1 VARGG
6 RVVEVRG
13 SEIEWN
19 YRHTSF
25 RDGELLLGVTL
36 RLRPDDSAKIVERM
50 AEVKRQRMETQPHG
64 ARSAGCF
71 FKNPPGSGLSTGRMI
86 DEMGMKGEKRGG
98 AVVSPVHA
106 NFIVTEGED
115 ARASDAFALA
125 EEIRERIR
133 RERGI
138 ELEYEV
144 ELWRSGNT
152 HEAVET
158 DAGEDEAGSGEAASN
173 AQDAAVEDERRG

>member
-1 VARGG
+1 
-6 RVVEVRG
+6 
-13 SEIEWN
+13 
-19 YRHTSF
+19 
-25 RDGELLLGVTL
+25 
-36 RLRPDDSAKIVERM
+36 
-50 AEVKRQRMETQPHG
+50 
-64 ARSAGCF
+64 
-71 FKNPPGSGLSTGRMI
+71 MI

-106 NFIVTEGED
+106 NFIVTEGDD

-144 ELWRSGNT
+144 ELWRSGNSNSALAAGT
-152 HEAVET
+152 NSVEDGT
-158 DAGEDEAGSGEAASN
+158 GSVGETMK
-173 AQDAAVEDERRG
+173 AQDATVEDEGDAGKR